1 MPSWT
6 RVVAAAAALP
16 LFWMGTAYAQ
26 SGATQ
31 PGSTPPIARSLDC
44 YERLPTDPINLALR
58 DASTQST
65 LRLLAQNY
73 RVNMVVTDDV
83 TGTLTLDFY
92 RAPVRDVFQGILD
105 ANGLVCVKQGE
116 LLRVSTNERVVKD
129 EKARAD
135 AEKVR
140 EDAQVRAATRDASV
154 SKRIND
160 AQKQA
165 VDAQKQAEDAATQL
179 LLLQAD
185 RKNAELQLKRGEIK
199 QEIIRLKYQD
209 PAIVA
214 NTVAAMVGL
223 SPALALPPCRFKK
236 KDLSGTDDKLNAEAL
251 DPAGGGGTS
260 AALETEKSAVALARA
275 GLLGTFGPTSPPP
288 APGVTGP
295 PGGLGALPPFSALFG
310 PQPTPPAAAPAPPE
324 AGGSLGGFGRAG
336 GGETSPTIRTHCP
349 SNTLILRLYDEQM
362 KRVKEAI
369 ETQLDVM
376 PPQVK
381 IESRLELLD
390 RTDLFALGVQW
401 GGGGLFGINDRTA
414 IVGRGFT
421 SNQTNTSGIGT
432 AGFGSPGPNP
442 NLPLTNVIPV
452 SGTTGLAAGG
462 NIVNLPIASLLE
474 GAAAS
479 GGGGF
484 AFGII
489 GSRMD
494 LNLALEALRVQ
505 NRSQS
510 LARPEV
516 VVAEN
521 QAAIVSIGEE
531 IPYATVSSAG
541 TQIQFKNALL
551 RLWVSPVVICRD
563 EPLAGTR
570 SGGAHRI
577 RLQVIVENA
586 TRGVTVDLGANL
598 GSPPAINTQN
608 AVTDAVVNEGQRLV
622 IGGITQLTTQNQIR
636 KVPLLGDIPILGWL
650 FKQKGENTQKRE
662 LVIFLTPTVLVQE
675 APRPAPRCPAQI
687 PTAAKAN

>member
-6 RVVAAAAALP
+6 RVVAAAAAALP
-16 LFWMGTAYAQ
+16 LFWIGTAYAQ

-31 PGSTPPIARSLDC
+31 PGSTPPSARSLDC

-140 EDAQVRAATRDASV
+140 EDTQVRAATRDAAV
-154 SKRIND
+154 SKRVND
-160 AQKQA
+160 ARKQA
-165 VDAQKQAEDAATQL
+165 ADAAIQL
-179 LLLQAD
+179 ATIQVEQ
-185 RKNAELQLKRGEIK
+185 KNAELQAKRGEIK

-223 SPALALPPCRFKK
+223 SPSLSLTPCRVKK
-236 KDLSGTDDKLNAEAL
+236 KEITGTDDKLNSEAL

-260 AALETEKSAVALARA
+260 AAVEAEKSAFLLARIAA
-275 GLLGTFGPTSPPP
+275 GVAPYGTPP
-288 APGVTGP
+288 AAGPGVTGP

-310 PQPTPPAAAPAPPE
+310 PQPAPPAAAPAPPE
-324 AGGSLGGFGRAG
+324 AGGALGGFGRAG

-349 SNTLILRLYDEQM
+349 SNTLVLRLYDEQM

-381 IESRLELLD
+381 IESRIELLD

-401 GGGGLFGINDRTA
+401 GGGGLLGINNRTA

-421 SNQTNTSGIGT
+421 SNQVNTSGIGT

-442 NLPLTNVIPV
+442 NAPLTSVIPV
-452 SGTTGLAAGG
+452 NGPTGLAAGG
-462 NIVNLPIASLLE
+462 NLVNLPIASLLE
-474 GAAAS
+474 GSAAG

-521 QAAIVSIGEE
+521 QAAIVSIGEA
-531 IPYATVSSAG
+531 IPFATISAAG
-541 TQIQFKNALL
+541 TSIDFKNAVL
-551 RLWVSPVVICRD
+551 RLAVSPVVICRD
-563 EPLAGTR
+563 EPLPGTR

-577 RLQVIVENA
+577 RLQVIVQND
-586 TRGVTVDLGANL
+586 TRGATVDLGSTL
-598 GSPPAINTQN
+598 GSPPAINKQN
-608 AVTDAVVNEGQRLV
+608 AATDTVVNEGQRLV
-622 IGGITQLTTQNQIR
+622 IGGITQLSMRDQTR

-650 FKQKGENTQKRE
+650 FKQKGEDTQKRE

-675 APRPAPRCPAQI
+675 APRPSARCPVQI
-687 PTAAKAN
+687 PTAVKAN

>member
-6 RVVAAAAALP
+6 RVVAAAAAALP
-16 LFWMGTAYAQ
+16 LCWIGTADAQ

-31 PGSTPPIARSLDC
+31 PGSTPSITQSPDC
-44 YERLPTDPINLALR
+44 YMSFPPDPINLALR
-58 DASTQST
+58 DASTPST

-83 TGTLTLDFY
+83 MGTLTLDFY

-105 ANGLVCVKQGE
+105 ANGLVCMKRGE

-129 EKARAD
+129 AKARAD
-135 AEKVR
+135 A
-140 EDAQVRAATRDASV
+140 QVSAATRDADV

-160 AQKQA
+160 AQTQA
-165 VDAQKQAEDAATQL
+165 ADAAIQR
-179 LLLQAD
+179 AKRD
-185 RKNAELQLKRGEIK
+185 VERRNAELQSQQGEIK
-199 QEIIRLKYQD
+199 QEIIRVKYQD
-209 PAIVA
+209 PAIIA

-223 SPALALPPCRFKK
+223 TPSLALTPCRVKRK
-236 KDLSGTDDKLNAEAL
+236 EITGQDDKLNSEAL

-260 AALETEKSAVALARA
+260 AAVELEKSLLAFARA
-275 GLLGTFGPTSPPP
+275 TAGGLGGGPTGPPP
-288 APGVTGP
+288 AAGPGVTGP

-310 PQPTPPAAAPAPPE
+310 PQPAPPAAAPAPPE
-324 AGGSLGGFGRAG
+324 VGSGLGGFGRAQ
-336 GGETSPTIRTHCP
+336 GGETTPTIRTHCP
-349 SNTLILRLYDEQM
+349 SNSLILRLYDEQM

-401 GGGGLFGINDRTA
+401 GGGGVLGINNRTA

-421 SNQTNTSGIGT
+421 SNQDNTLGIPTASTGT
-432 AGFGSPGPNP
+432 QPIANA
-442 NLPLTNVIPV
+442 PLTNVIPV

-474 GAAAS
+474 GAAAG

-484 AFGII
+484 SFGII

-521 QAAIVSIGEE
+521 QVAIVSIGEE

-563 EPLAGTR
+563 EPSAGTR
-570 SGGAHRI
+570 SGGSHRI
-577 RLQVIVENA
+577 RLQVIMENA
-586 TRGVTVDLGANL
+586 TRGATVDLGSQL

-608 AVTDAVVNEGQRLV
+608 ASTDTVVNEGQRLV
-622 IGGITQLTTQNQIR
+622 IGGITQLSTRDQIR
-636 KVPLLGDIPILGWL
+636 KVPLLGDIPVLGWL
-650 FKQKGENTQKRE
+650 FKQKGQDTQKRE
-662 LVIFLTPTVLVQE
+662 LVVFLTPTVLVQE
-675 APRPAPRCPAQI
+675 APRPSARCPVQI

>member
-6 RVVAAAAALP
+6 RVVAAAAAALP
-16 LFWMGTAYAQ
+16 LIWIGAAYAQ

-44 YERLPTDPINLALR
+44 YERLPTDPISLALR

-105 ANGLVCVKQGE
+105 GNGLVCVKQGE

-129 EKARAD
+129 EKARTA
-135 AEKVR
+135 
-140 EDAQVRAATRDASV
+140 AQVSTATRDAVV
-154 SKRIND
+154 SKAVND
-160 AQKQA
+160 AQQTAAQA
-165 VDAQKQAEDAATQL
+165 AIDNTNKQAEM
-179 LLLQAD
+179 
-185 RKNAELQLKRGEIK
+185 KISELSAKRGEIK

-209 PAIVA
+209 PALVA
-214 NTVAAMVGL
+214 NTVAAMVGITPNL
-223 SPALALPPCRFKK
+223 LLQPCRLRKK
-236 KDLSGTDDKLNAEAL
+236 EITGQDDKLNTEGL

-260 AALETEKSAVALARA
+260 AAVEAEKSAVILARA
-275 GLLGTFGPTSPPP
+275 ALSGTYGQPGAPTTG
-288 APGVTGP
+288 PGVSEP
-295 PGGLGALPPFSALFG
+295 LVPGGVGALPP
-310 PQPTPPAAAPAPPE
+310 PTSPGVLAP
-324 AGGSLGGFGRAG
+324 GGSLAGLGRAG
-336 GGETSPTIRTHCP
+336 GGETSPTVRTHCP
-349 SNTLILRLYDEQM
+349 SNSLVLRLYDDQM

-369 ETQLDVM
+369 ETRLDMM
-376 PPQVK
+376 PPMVK

-390 RTDLFALGVQW
+390 RSDLFALGVQW
-401 GGGGLFGINDRTA
+401 GGGGLLGINNRTA

-421 SNQTNTSGIGT
+421 SSQDNTAGIGT

-462 NIVNLPIASLLE
+462 NIINLPISSLLE
-474 GAAAS
+474 GAAAG

-505 NRSQS
+505 DRSQS

-531 IPYATVSSAG
+531 IPYATVSQNG
-541 TQIQFKNALL
+541 TQIQFKNAFL
-551 RLWVSPVVICRD
+551 RLAVSPVVICRD
-563 EPLAGTR
+563 EPPAGTR
-570 SGGAHRI
+570 SGGTHRI

-586 TRGVTVDLGANL
+586 SRGAVVDLGSNL
-598 GSPPAINTQN
+598 GSPPAINTQR
-608 AVTDAVVNEGQRLV
+608 ALTDTVVNEGQRLV
-622 IGGITQLTTQNQIR
+622 IGGITQLSTRDQIR

-650 FKQKGENTQKRE
+650 FKQKGQDDKKRE
-662 LVIFLTPTVLVQE
+662 LVVFLTPTVLTQE
-675 APRPAPRCPAQI
+675 APSASPRCPVQI